1 MADVLSTICTTYVG
15 WSRYYCARFCNEC
28 DHMASAPPGK
38 CKSASQGHRRADT
51 VRGQSRTH
59 LTHSHLPLIT
69 APAQWYTLSH
79 IHTDRPDRQV
89 SQTLRQVTYTGPTQ
103 TGPTHTN
110 RSHPHMSPTQV
121 LQHTDHTYR
130 SHTHRS
136 HTQVTHRGHTH
147 RSHTQRSYNTQ
158 VTGHTQVT
166 HKEITGH
173 TQVRQHT
180 GHTHTQVIQHTGHTH
195 RNHRSHTGHT

>member
-1 MADVLSTICTTYVG
+1 MTGSTRCEAMADVLSTICTTYVG

-51 VRGQSRTH
+51 VRGQSCTN

-69 APAQWYTLSH
+69 APGHSGTQLSH

-89 SQTLRQVTYTGPTQ
+89 SQTGRSHTQ
-103 TGPTHTN
+103 TD

-136 HTQVTHRGHTH
+136 HTQVTHTE
-147 RSHTQRSYNTQ
+147 
-158 VTGHTQVT
+158 VTHTQVT
-166 HKEITGH
+166 YTE
-173 TQVRQHT
+173 
-180 GHTHTQVIQHTGHTH
+180 VIQHTGHTQ